1 MPNITVEL
9 FDIPRRRAGSG
20 NVTIEIGADE
30 VLFSDVLC
38 ILAERFPALA
48 STCFEGTRLRPGY
61 LASVGGK
68 RFIRDPDARLC
79 EGDVLLIMSA
89 DAGG

>member
-1 MPNITVEL
+1 VTIITVEL
-9 FDIPRRRAGSG
+9 FDIPRRRAGAG
-20 NVTIEIGADE
+20 NVTIEISADE

-38 ILAERFPALA
+38 ILGERYPALA
-48 STCFEGTRLRPGY
+48 ATCFEGTKLRAGY

-79 EGDVLLIMSA
+79 GGDALLIMSA